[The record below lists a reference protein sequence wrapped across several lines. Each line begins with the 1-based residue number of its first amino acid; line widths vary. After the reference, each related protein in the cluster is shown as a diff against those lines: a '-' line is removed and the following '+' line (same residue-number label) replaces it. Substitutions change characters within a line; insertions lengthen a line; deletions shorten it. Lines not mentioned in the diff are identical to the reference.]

1 MRPKHKLNYEID
13 WFYGSRRH
21 MKKTSAWKS
30 WFSRDPRPKVISATI
45 STLIPEGIE
54 IQSALRSV

>member
-1 MRPKHKLNYEID
+1 
-13 WFYGSRRH
+13 
-21 MKKTSAWKS
+21 MKKTSAWKNLL
-30 WFSRDPRPKVISATI
+30 SRDPRPKVIFATI